1 MDLPLAIAIFA
12 LSTFFLVRSSGW
24 VVNAVGRIAAFLE
37 LSEFVVA
44 FVLMGFATSAP
55 EVFVSVLAALRG
67 DSIVAF
73 GNNIGSNIFY
83 PTILMG
89 LAVLLARRIVV
100 RSALL
105 KRENVYATIIA
116 LLPFLFMMDFKLD
129 RYEGIVLMALFFVYT
144 VNLLRSKPILGR
156 VYAHIENNTDENHAQ
171 ALGKFFRNFLFLL
184 GGVVVLVVSSDGVVR
199 SALAIAQNLN
209 LPLFIISAILIA
221 AGVAL
226 PELAFSLR
234 AAVLQKGEMILG
246 NLFGSLVANSG
257 LALGLAAVISP
268 VVIEDQRFFKVT
280 AFFAIMSLL
289 IFGIFAWKNEELSW
303 REGVI
308 LVMIYIVFVGVMLGL
323 APIPTV

>member
-1 MDLPLAIAIFA
+1 MLAQIIFIFPLN
-12 LSTFFLVRSSGW
+12 LSNGY
-24 VVNAVGRIAAFLE
+24 
-37 LSEFVVA
+37 
-44 FVLMGFATSAP
+44 
-55 EVFVSVLAALRG
+55 
-67 DSIVAF
+67 
-73 GNNIGSNIFY
+73 SNFY
-83 PTILMG
+83 YIQQWR
-89 LAVLLARRIVV
+89 A
-100 RSALL
+100 
-105 KRENVYATIIA
+105 
-116 LLPFLFMMDFKLD
+116 
-129 RYEGIVLMALFFVYT
+129 
-144 VNLLRSKPILGR
+144 
-156 VYAHIENNTDENHAQ
+156 
-171 ALGKFFRNFLFLL
+171 GKFFRNFLLLL
-184 GGVVVLVVSSDGVVR
+184 GGIAVLIVSSEGVVR

-308 LVMIYIVFVGVMLGL
+308 LVMIYIVFVGVMFGL